1 MSGQLEGR
9 RIVVTG
15 AQPGPR
21 ALAEALRGAGARV
34 TLIDRG
40 FETEDGVRASVAR
53 AEADLGGIDQV
64 VHAWLPDAIVTP
76 ADFMDVDESGWQH
89 GCEAGLDAAWWA
101 TRQVITPLLASRGS
115 LVFLVPTI
123 GMSGAAGLTMFASV
137 AEGIRGLAKGV
148 GRQLGTQGVTVNTV
162 AAAPHLWL
170 AEATADAVSA
180 AVSLSKPAFGR
191 FGSWADEMASLVAL
205 LGRPEAEFVT
215 ASTVVADGG
224 LWMGL

>member
-1 MSGQLEGR
+1 MSGELGER

-21 ALAEALRGAGARV
+21 ALAEALTASGARV
-34 TLIDRG
+34 ALVDAG
-40 FETEDGVRASVAR
+40 FESEDSVRASISQ
-53 AEADLGGIDQV
+53 AETDLGGIDQV
-64 VHAWLPDAIVTP
+64 VHAWLPDAAAAPV
-76 ADFMDVDESGWQH
+76 DFMDVDEARWQD
-89 GCEAGLDAAWWA
+89 GCEAGLAAAWWL
-101 TRQVITPLLASRGS
+101 TRQAITPLLSSRGS

-123 GMSGAAGLTMFASV
+123 GMSGAAGLTMLASI

-148 GRQLGTQGVTVNTV
+148 GRQLGTQGVTVNTI

-170 AEATADAVSA
+170 AEATAAAVASS
-180 AVSLSKPAFGR
+180 VSLSKPAFGR
-191 FGSWADEMASLVAL
+191 FGTWEHDMASLVAL
-205 LGRPEAEFVT
+205 LGRPEADFVT